1 MEILNFIKRRFS
13 DNCNWLNGNCY
24 YFALILLFRFPK
36 GKIYY
41 DVINGHFIY
50 GIDDMFFDWSGEI
63 KPDGHLVEWN
73 KFQEYD
79 QLQYEIVVRDCIK

>member
-13 DNCNWLNGNCY
+13 DNCNWLDGNCY
-24 YFALILLFRFPK
+24 YFSLILLSRFPD

-50 GIDDMFFDWSGEI
+50 GIDNKFFDWSGEI
-63 KPDGHLVEWN
+63 LPDGYLVEWN
-73 KFQEYD
+73 KFKEYES
-79 QLQYEIVVRDCIK
+79 LQYEIIVRDCIK